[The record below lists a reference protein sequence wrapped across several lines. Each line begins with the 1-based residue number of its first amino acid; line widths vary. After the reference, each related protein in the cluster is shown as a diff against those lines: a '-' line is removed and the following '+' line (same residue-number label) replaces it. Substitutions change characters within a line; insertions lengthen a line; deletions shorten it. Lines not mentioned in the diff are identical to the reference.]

1 MASNNIF
8 STGASARKQEQEKLT
23 ATNTG
28 QEIKRPERTL
38 ISVSLTL
45 EDRDRLKRYAFDQ
58 GATVSGIIQ
67 KWIRENCK

>member
-8 STGASARKQEQEKLT
+8 ATGANVRSQEQKKLAATSTGQQ
-23 ATNTG
+23 
-28 QEIKRPERTL
+28 IKRQERTL

-45 EDRDRLKRYAFDQ
+45 EDRDKLKRYAYEQ
-58 GATVSGIIQ
+58 GATVSGLVQ

>member
-45 EDRDRLKRYAFDQ
+45 EDRDRLKRYAYEL
-58 GATVSGIIQ
+58 S
-67 KWIRENCK
+67 RYY

>member
-45 EDRDRLKRYAFDQ
+45 EDRDKLKRCAYEQ
-58 GATVSGIIQ
+58 GVTVSGLVQ

>member
-45 EDRDRLKRYAFDQ
+45 EDRDRLKRYAYDQ

>member
-8 STGASARKQEQEKLT
+8 STGASARKHEQEKLT

-28 QEIKRPERTL
+28 QEIKRQERTL

-45 EDRDRLKRYAFDQ
+45 EDRDRLKRYAYDQ